1 MSRAQ
6 EKIREQARRIRELE
20 VMEEDYTRLRN
31 DYERLKAELALTQQS
46 QGPHQ
51 VLSTLG
57 CIHPQNEALIQELRR
72 ATETIREKDR
82 RIQIIEE
89 ANNRVL
95 FRNRTLQAEIS
106 VKNNQ
111 IDDLSKEIT
120 YIKSKLDSRKEFC
133 KIFFVAREVQ

>member
-6 EKIREQARRIRELE
+6 EKIKEQARRIRELE
-20 VMEEDYTRLRN
+20 AMEEDYTRLRH

-51 VLSTLG
+51 VLSTL
-57 CIHPQNEALIQELRR
+57 CYIHPQNEVLLQELRR

-133 KIFFVAREVQ
+133 KIFFVVREVQ